1 MNNALDAG
9 IFFEHAFERREITAI
24 HLFESRTRAA
34 DFFDAV
40 DDFGFGVAEIVDNH
54 DVVTC
59 SLEFNGGVRTDEAG
73 TARDKNGLFHFSVV
87 KWGEG
92 KHVNKGKSI

>member
-40 DDFGFGVAEIVDNH
+40 DDFGFRVAEIVDNH
-54 DVVTC
+54 DVVAC
-59 SLEFNGGVRTDEAG
+59 SLEFDSGVRTDETG
-73 TARDKNGLFHFSVV
+73 TARDENGLFHFSVV
-87 KWGEG
+87 K
-92 KHVNKGKSI
+92 

>member
-1 MNNALDAG
+1 MSVDRARGREDNALDIIFGHELEEVNQRDEVVTIVFERFFHRFAHGLRGGKMNNALDAG

-40 DDFGFGVAEIVDNH
+40 DDFGF
-54 DVVTC
+54 
-59 SLEFNGGVRTDEAG
+59 
-73 TARDKNGLFHFSVV
+73 
-87 KWGEG
+87 
-92 KHVNKGKSI
+92 